1 MPIFRGFYAAG
12 AGRRPVSLSSFQSHR
27 MLRPLKI
34 PGLFITATDTGVGK
48 TVIASAIANWFHRRG
63 KRVGV
68 CKIVATG
75 CILRGDQL
83 VSEDAESLAR
93 ASGSR
98 FPLEVVCPIRYA
110 EPLAPAV
117 AAERAGV
124 SLDWSLLQQSLD
136 TLASQSDVLIV
147 EGVGGVMVP
156 MDDRHTV
163 LDVAAWLK
171 LPAIVVARPALG
183 TINHTVLTVNA
194 LRAAGFDVAGVVINR
209 CLANSADVA
218 EQTNPAAIEKW
229 GRVPVLCRVPEEAI
243 SPDHLSARL
252 AAALDGI
259 DWLRL
264 SSPECL

>member
-1 MPIFRGFYAAG
+1 LKTTQGASTLGF
-12 AGRRPVSLSSFQSHR
+12 QKNH
-27 MLRPLKI
+27 MLKSVKI

-68 CKIVATG
+68 CKIAATG
-75 CILRGDQL
+75 CVWRGDRL

-93 ASGSR
+93 ASESR
-98 FPLEVVCPIRYA
+98 FPLEVICPIRYV

-117 AAERAGV
+117 AAERAGIP
-124 SLDWSLLQQSLD
+124 LDWSLLQQSLD
-136 TLASQSDVLIV
+136 TLAFQSDVLIV

-163 LDVAAWLK
+163 LDAAAWLK
-171 LPAIVVARPALG
+171 LPTVVVARPALG

-194 LRAAGFDVAGVVINR
+194 LRRAGVDVAGVVINR
-209 CLANSADVA
+209 CLANSTDVA

-243 SPDHLSARL
+243 SPNHPSAGL
-252 AAALDGI
+252 AAALESI

-264 SSPECL
+264 SSRIRL